1 MMARCA
7 QLLVLTLVVLAATGA
22 GSAAATPKSQLLV
35 SVSATGGLCKPSVC
49 HWGARISTTTI
60 SADGRRSRRLT
71 VVGASSSGAGYR
83 AAQAGLAAAVHGTC
97 PIAYDGQE
105 RHYRFRD
112 KRELRSCTN
121 DLRRVRAVQLVD
133 RLVASLPSR

>member
-1 MMARCA
+1 MAHRA
-7 QLLVLTLVVLAATGA
+7 LLLGLTLVALAASGV
-22 GSAAATPKSQLLV
+22 GSAATPEPQLLV
-35 SVSATGGLCKPSVC
+35 SVSATGGLCPSGMC
-49 HWGARISTTTI
+49 HWGARITTTTI

-71 VVGASSSGAGYR
+71 LVERRALTQAIAQLQPAS
-83 AAQAGLAAAVHGTC
+83 LPPFTGTC

-105 RHYRFRD
+105 RHYRFRG
-112 KRELRSCTN
+112 KRELRSCTF